1 MSRLETIS
9 QHCKT
14 LRLPTIAVAVPE
26 AVALAEQQAW
36 SLGSFLLYLLE
47 HEAAGR
53 QQQQRRIERLLRESQ
68 SAARTL

>member
-47 HEAAGR
+47 HEAAGW
-53 QQQQRRIERLLRESQ
+53 
-68 SAARTL
+68 